1 VGSVVAVQAAGAKQL
16 LRVLQ
21 LAHELI
27 DRAGA
32 AGITNCNTRF
42 ANVRQCPFHVR
53 AGNRVDLVLVQATTQ
68 CGFSGAELAE
78 QRLMFALHCC

>member
-1 VGSVVAVQAAGAKQL
+1 MGSVLAVQAAGAKQL
-16 LRVLQ
+16 LGVLQ

-27 DRAGA
+27 HRAGA
-32 AGITNCNTRF
+32 AGITNCDTRF
-42 ANVRQCPFHVR
+42 ANVRQGTFHVR
-53 AGNRVDLVLVQATTQ
+53 TGDRVDLVLVKTTTQ